1 MYLGSHELGL
11 EEAAIGREWLLT
23 NGLGGF
29 ASSTVAGLNT
39 RRYHGWLVP
48 QVARCGGRFVV
59 LATVEEEIHLGGV
72 SRPGCR
78 HLQGFALDPL
88 PVFTYGLGG
97 LFLER
102 LMVMPRGQNRIVA
115 VYRFSG
121 LLEAGAEVDIVL
133 RPLITF
139 RFYHHL
145 MRATDWPFRIET
157 GPGWVSVQ
165 PHDDAPTLVLRFAPG
180 GDVWR
185 AEGGW
190 RRGVEYAEEQRRG
203 LDYVEDL
210 YCPGQ
215 FQWRGLDPREGVAF
229 SAALAE
235 DAEEAA
241 RLREAPFGVRE
252 ALRWRA
258 REIARLEA
266 VAGKGRRAVAARA
279 IADPRSPSAK
289 AFLSRLLL
297 AADSFVIANPRTTVI
312 AGFPWFE
319 DWGRDTLIA
328 FTGLF
333 LVTGRFEEAFRVLA
347 GYASFVREGL
357 VPNRFPD
364 QASDPDYGAADAGLW
379 FFHAVQAYLAYTGHL
394 GQVRDTLLGPLREIA
409 EGYAGG
415 TRLGIGIGP
424 DGLLHAGEPGRAVTW
439 MDAKLGDWVVTPR
452 RGYPVELNALWYNAL
467 RFLAELEERLSGGGR
482 ASGPWSELAARVK
495 SAFGARFW
503 NPARGYLY
511 DVLGEAGS
519 GATGGRGTAGGDASS
534 EETADASLRPNQI
547 LAVALPHPVLDRA
560 HWRPVVRAC
569 LEELYT
575 PYGLRTLAPSDPA
588 YRGLYRGGP
597 AERDGA
603 YHQGT
608 VWPWLLGPFITALRR
623 TEDRSPASRLLAAR
637 MILPFEH
644 HLREAGIG
652 HISEVFDGDH
662 PHLPGGC
669 VAQAWSLAEILRV
682 YVEEVLDIRPPG
694 VG

>member
-1 MYLGSHELGL
+1 V
-11 EEAAIGREWLLT
+11 
-23 NGLGGF
+23 
-29 ASSTVAGLNT
+29 TVTSG
-39 RRYHGWLVP
+39 
-48 QVARCGGRFVV
+48 
-59 LATVEEEIHLGGV
+59 
-72 SRPGCR
+72 
-78 HLQGFALDPL
+78 
-88 PVFTYGLGG
+88 
-97 LFLER
+97 
-102 LMVMPRGQNRIVA
+102 PRNDA
-115 VYRFSG
+115 V
-121 LLEAGAEVDIVL
+121 
-133 RPLITF
+133 
-139 RFYHHL
+139 
-145 MRATDWPFRIET
+145 
-157 GPGWVSVQ
+157 
-165 PHDDAPTLVLRFAPG
+165 
-180 GDVWR
+180 
-185 AEGGW
+185 
-190 RRGVEYAEEQRRG
+190 
-203 LDYVEDL
+203 
-210 YCPGQ
+210 
-215 FQWRGLDPREGVAF
+215 
-229 SAALAE
+229 
-235 DAEEAA
+235 
-241 RLREAPFGVRE
+241 
-252 ALRWRA
+252 
-258 REIARLEA
+258 
-266 VAGKGRRAVAARA
+266 RA
-279 IADPRSPSAK
+279 IADPRSSVAK

-297 AADSFVIANPRTTVI
+297 AADAFVIARKGLGEGGPHGGEAGPSRPRTTVI

-333 LVTGRFEEAFRVLA
+333 LVTGRFEEGFRVLA

-364 QASDPDYGAADAGLW
+364 QAPDPDYGAADSGLW
-379 FFHAVQAYLAYTGHL
+379 FFHAVQAYLAYTGDL
-394 GQVRDTLLGPLREIA
+394 GRVRDTLLGPLREIA
-409 EGYAGG
+409 ERYAGG
-415 TRLGIGIGP
+415 TRLGIGTGP

-482 ASGPWSELAARVK
+482 ASGRWAKLAARVK
-495 SAFGARFW
+495 TAFGARFW
-503 NPARGYLY
+503 SPTRGHLY
-511 DVLGEAGS
+511 DVLGQAGS
-519 GATGGRGTAGGDASS
+519 GGTGGRGTAGGDASS

-569 LEELYT
+569 LEDLYT
-575 PYGLRTLAPSDPA
+575 PYGLRTLAPSDSA

-623 TEDRSPASRLLAAR
+623 ADGRSPASRLVAAR

-644 HLREAGIG
+644 HLREAGLG
-652 HISEVFDGDH
+652 HVSEVFDGDH